1 MLFLLIG
8 ALLAAEPAAEL
19 SEERARQILPRADL
33 HALTGAQRAQFLEIA
48 GDTFDYAGCND
59 TLARCLSQDVRDHH
73 ALRLTEL
80 IKGLL
85 LEGYSPS
92 VIIEMVERY
101 YSSFPASKRQKLNDT
116 DCPQLGN
123 AQAPV
128 VVVVEFSDFE
138 CPHCAAAEKPLRDL
152 LGGLPGKIRLCS
164 KYFPL
169 PSHPH
174 AQQAA
179 GCAEFARQHGKFWE
193 MSEELFGHQDELDDA
208 HLKQFAKDLKLD
220 GAQMLK
226 DVYAGKFDAIIEK
239 QKKEGFDA
247 GVRATPTLF
256 FSGRLYTLP
265 IKSEFLIFSAQDE
278 EEWQRN
284 KGGWEKE

>member
-1 MLFLLIG
+1 MLFLLIA

-33 HALTGAQRAQFLEIA
+33 HALNGAQRAQFLEIA

-59 TLARCLSQDVRDHH
+59 TLARCLGQDVKDHH
-73 ALRLTEL
+73 ALRMTEL

-85 LEGYSPS
+85 LEGYSSS

-101 YSSFPASKRQKLNDT
+101 YSSFPDGKRQKLT
-116 DCPQLGN
+116 DSECPQLGSP
-123 AQAPV
+123 QAPV
-128 VVVVEFSDFE
+128 LVVEFSDFE

-152 LGGLPGKIRLCS
+152 VGGLPGKVRLCS

-179 GCAEFARQHGKFWE
+179 GCAEFARLHGEFWE
-193 MSEELFGHQDELDDA
+193 MSEMLFAHQDELDDG
-208 HLKQFAKDLKLD
+208 HLKQFARELKLD

-226 DVYAGKFDAIIEK
+226 EVYAGKFDALIEK

-256 FSGRLYTLP
+256 CNGRLYTLP